1 MVGIK
6 AVGYRDIK
14 LTKLR
19 LPAELFDD
27 FSLYKRA
34 YRDEHGEEIDDAD
47 LIVALVGM
55 AMEKDREFQQ
65 FKKTATGTRPPAA
78 KPAA

>member
-19 LPAELFDD
+19 LGAELFDD
-27 FSLYKRA
+27 FNLYKRA

-47 LIVALVGM
+47 LIVALIGM
-55 AMEKDREFQQ
+55 AMEKDREFQK
-65 FKKTATGTRPPAA
+65 FKKTATGTKPPAA
-78 KPAA
+78 QSAA